1 MIDSSFLAPLVN
13 HRLSRRVADAAFVQ
27 LAHRDVR
34 ALDALDL
41 AKVQSETLLSLIHR
55 ARDTRFGQDH
65 GFAKIDSVADYQA
78 RVPVRSYEYFW
89 EHYWKG
95 YPDIADQTWPGF
107 MPYFALSSGTTS
119 GATKYIPVSME
130 MVKSNRQ
137 AARTTMALF
146 RHAFPKH
153 RIFTGQ
159 FFFLGGNTDVNLL
172 ANGARGGDLSGIAAR
187 EVPAAV
193 RPLTF
198 PPLELSRIP
207 KWEEKMPRLA
217 EAAAKADIVALS
229 GVPSWMALL
238 FDMMKKVTGKNTIS
252 EIWPNFRMLIHGGT
266 KFDGYRDL
274 FRAQIGGDAF
284 EFCEVY
290 PASEGFIATEDP
302 RYKLLRLVPDH
313 DIFFE
318 FVPCED
324 FDSKGVLK
332 EKPTR
337 HTVREIEI
345 GVRYAVVLTT
355 CAGLWSYLI
364 GDTVIFEKTDPPLMR
379 FAGRTKNFLSAFGE
393 HLIEEEVEKG
403 IAFAAKACGV
413 FTGDF
418 HVGPVFP
425 SKPDAP
431 GFHRYL
437 VEFRDRVPDLTE
449 FAMHLDKELDRLN
462 EDYAAHR
469 IGDLTMTRPEV
480 VPVKLTALSAWVEAR
495 KGSLDVQAKVPR
507 MDNDGTLT
515 ATIFEWLKSN
525 CKLVEHV

>member
-1 MIDSSFLAPLVN
+1 MLSTAFLAPLVN
-13 HRLSRRVADAAFVQ
+13 LPLVRRIADAGLVQ
-27 LAHRDVR
+27 MAHHRTR
-34 ALDALDL
+34 ELDRMDD
-41 AKVQSETLLSLIHR
+41 AKVQADTLLKLVR
-55 ARDTRFGQDH
+55 TAKDTRFGIDH
-65 GFAKIDSVADYQA
+65 HFAEIDSVADYQA

-89 EHYWKG
+89 DHYWKG
-95 YPDIADQTWPGF
+95 YPNVTDATWPGF

-130 MVKSNRQ
+130 MVKSNRK
-137 AARTTMALF
+137 AAQTTMALF
-146 RHAFPKH
+146 RHSFPRH
-153 RIFTGQ
+153 QIFTGK

-172 ANGARGGDLSGIAAR
+172 SNGSRGGDLSGIAAR
-187 EVPAAV
+187 EIPDAV
-193 RPLTF
+193 RPYTF
-198 PPLELSRIP
+198 PPLDLSRIA

-217 EAAAKADIVALS
+217 EAAAKENIVALS

-238 FDMMKKVTGKNTIS
+238 FDMMKQVTGKKTIA

-274 FRAQIGGDAF
+274 FRAQIGSDRF

-302 RYKLLRLVPDH
+302 RYKLMRLVPDH

-318 FVPCED
+318 FIPADD
-324 FDSKGVLK
+324 FDAHGNLPA
-332 EKPTR
+332 KPTR
-337 HTVREIEI
+337 HTVREIEA
-345 GVRYAVVLTT
+345 GVRYAVALTS
-355 CAGLWSYLI
+355 CAGVWSYLI
-364 GDTVIFEKTDPPLMR
+364 GDTVIFESVKPPMLR

-403 IAFAAKACGV
+403 VAHAARECGV

-425 SKPDAP
+425 TKPNVP

-437 VEFRDRVPDLTE
+437 LEFRDAVPDLKR
-449 FAMHLDKELDRLN
+449 FAGLLDKELDRLN

-469 IGDLTMTRPEV
+469 IGDLTMTAPEV
-480 VPVKLTALSAWVEAR
+480 VPVKLGALSAWVEAR
-495 KGSLDVQAKVPR
+495 KGTLDVQTKVPR
-507 MDNDGTLT
+507 MDNDGKLT
-515 ATIFEWLKSN
+515 ETIFAWLREKG
-525 CKLVEHV
+525 KLVR

>member
-1 MIDSSFLAPLVN
+1 MIDSSFLAPIVN
-13 HRLSRRVADAAFVQ
+13 LKLARRVADSTFAH

-34 ALDALDL
+34 ALDAMNVG
-41 AKVQSETLLSLIHR
+41 AVQEAMLLKLIHH
-55 ARDTRFGQDH
+55 ARHTRFGMNHDFSQ
-65 GFAKIDSVADYQA
+65 IVSVAEYQA
-78 RVPVRSYEYFW
+78 RVPVRTYEYFW
-89 EHYWKG
+89 DNYWKG
-95 YPDIADQTWPGF
+95 YPDITNQTWPGF

-119 GATKYIPVSME
+119 GTTKYIPVSME

-146 RHAFPKH
+146 RHAYPKH
-153 RIFTGQ
+153 RIFTGK

-172 ANGARGGDLSGIAAR
+172 PNGSRGGDLSGIAAR
-187 EVPAAV
+187 EIPAAV

-198 PPLELSRIP
+198 PSLELSRIP

-217 EAAAKADIVALS
+217 EAAAKENIVALS

-238 FDMMKKVTGKNTIS
+238 FDMMKQVTGKSTIS

-274 FRAQIGGDAF
+274 FRQQIGGDAF

-302 RYKLLRLVPDH
+302 RYKLMRLVPNH

-324 FDSKGVLK
+324 FDSSGQII

-337 HTVREIEI
+337 HTVREIQT
-345 GVRYAVVLTT
+345 GVRYAVVMTT

-364 GDTVIFEKTDPPLMR
+364 GDTIIFEKTDPPLLR

-403 IAFAAKACGV
+403 IAFAARQCGV

-425 SKPDAP
+425 SQPHAP

-437 VEFRDRVPDLTE
+437 VEFRDRVPDLNE
-449 FAMHLDKELDRLN
+449 FARHLDAELDRLN

-469 IGDLTMTRPEV
+469 IGDLTMIRPEV
-480 VPVKLTALSAWVEAR
+480 IPVKLTALSNWVEAR
-495 KGSLDVQAKVPR
+495 KGTLDVQTKVPR

-515 ATIFEWLKSN
+515 EKIRLWLSEN
-525 CKLVEHV
+525 GKLI